1 MAHYVIIMVMIM
13 MFLDS
18 NFFFIKDVDV
28 LCVILIHPQN

>member
-1 MAHYVIIMVMIM
+1 M

-28 LCVILIHPQN
+28 LCVILIHPQNWNGIF